1 MTDTAAAALDCWAV
15 THPGVEAVTA
25 GELARL
31 GLDPGDTEPGGVA
44 FRASAE
50 TLARANLHLRT
61 ASRVLVRLGEF
72 KAISFADLERRSRR
86 LPWNTVVAPGARV
99 RFRVT
104 SRKSR
109 LYHQDAIAERLVRSV
124 AGAMPGVDAQ
134 PGGTDEGSADEQ
146 LFVVR
151 FFRDR
156 CTVSADSSGELLHR
170 RGYRLASGKA
180 PLRETLAAAML
191 LAIGWDAST
200 PLIDP
205 LCGSGTIPIE
215 AALIAGNIAPGLRR
229 RFACERWPLG
239 AGVDWQALRAQ
250 ARTRERA
257 AAVVVA
263 GSDRD
268 AGAIDAARSNA
279 ERAGVAAAARFEA
292 RALSAVDV
300 PEHGPG
306 WIVTNPPYGARIG
319 ERAPLRDLYARLGQ
333 LTRGRF
339 AGWRL
344 AALVATPGL
353 AAHLGLPLEER
364 FVTSNGGIRVRLAVS
379 G

>member
-1 MTDTAAAALDCWAV
+1 MTDTAAAALDCWAI
-15 THPGVEAVTA
+15 THPGVESVTA

-31 GLDPGDTEPGGVA
+31 GLDPGDAEPGGVA
-44 FRASAE
+44 FSASAE
-50 TLARANLHLRT
+50 ALARANLHLRT

-86 LPWNTVVAPGARV
+86 LPWNSVVAPGARV

-134 PGGTDEGSADEQ
+134 PGGTDEGGADEQ

-200 PLIDP
+200 PLVDP

-215 AALIAGNIAPGLRR
+215 AALIAGNIAPGIQR

-239 AGVDWQALRAQ
+239 AGVDWQALREQ
-250 ARTRERA
+250 ARTRER
-257 AAVVVA
+257 VA
-263 GSDRD
+263 
-268 AGAIDAARSNA
+268 
-279 ERAGVAAAARFEA
+279 
-292 RALSAVDV
+292 
-300 PEHGPG
+300 
-306 WIVTNPPYGARIG
+306 
-319 ERAPLRDLYARLGQ
+319 
-333 LTRGRF
+333 
-339 AGWRL
+339 
-344 AALVATPGL
+344 
-353 AAHLGLPLEER
+353 
-364 FVTSNGGIRVRLAVS
+364 
-379 G
+379 